1 MHSFRLSD
9 AQEYCEKTGHEVGRH
24 TDGQNRVAHSSP
36 VRFDR
41 SGNGMTGVAFAKIHG
56 GKPVIGWLD
65 LVAAILR
72 TRACLFT
79 CIACVLIC
87 DAILARGTLASAD
100 GVQSYLEM
108 LSLRSGNTM
117 LRHWVVAT
125 DNFLLT
131 DLPGYVL
138 ASLVFG
144 RGPFLL
150 AVVPFGV
157 FTLMLVSCLA
167 IVHETV
173 ETTGGRRF
181 GCYIVL
187 LLLGVPWGSHFND
200 FFWSDYH
207 VATIAVCLLAVL
219 AASPVLSGRS
229 IGHWRLASFAI
240 FVFAAAFS
248 DPLADI
254 LLSGPLFFVVVV
266 RALAGTGRGL
276 QEMRLAF
283 VVLAATA
290 ASFVVR
296 DLSAR
301 ADLFI
306 TATSVTLNPVRSVG
320 QFLSNLSALAVLSGV
335 VMNASSAFVPDASV
349 LPRLIGASRLVT
361 MLLVAATGL
370 HVVWCLPRQRGQGV
384 AQCLVAGAAGITL
397 ASATSLN
404 FVRFLPTDW
413 DGPGSPVRFA
423 VPAVIFLAL
432 AAALATPPMLIG
444 RSASARRAVYAAC
457 LGLAILYGAGGAK
470 FVVGSARQAS
480 GLVRE
485 PMQAFVEWLDK
496 RGLTRGVG
504 DYWMTQ
510 MVNALTQGRVEADAV
525 RNVDDRLVQYQWLTD
540 TGRYVGAN
548 PQFVIFFQGSD
559 SGVTPLAIET
569 TFGRPREVVEL
580 LPGQFVACLSD
591 CPPREAP

>member
-1 MHSFRLSD
+1 MHRNNR
-9 AQEYCEKTGHEVGRH
+9 EKAGHEVGRQ
-24 TDGQNRVAHSSP
+24 TDGQSRVAHSSL

-41 SGNGMTGVAFAKIHG
+41 SSNGMTGVAFAKIHG

-65 LVAAILR
+65 LVATILR

-87 DAILARGTLASAD
+87 DAILARGTSASAD

-108 LSLRSGNTM
+108 LSIRSGNYM

-150 AVVPFGV
+150 AAVPFGV
-157 FTLMLVSCLA
+157 FILMLVSCLA

-207 VATIAVCLLAVL
+207 VATVAVCLLAVL

-370 HVVWCLPRQRGQGV
+370 HVVWCP
-384 AQCLVAGAAGITL
+384 
-397 ASATSLN
+397 ATSAWPRRRPMPCGWHGRHNVGERDQPELCPFPAN
-404 FVRFLPTDW
+404 GLGRAGLTGPVRCTGSHLSCPRGGYLPHPRCSLAGVRPPAVQFTQPVLVSRSSMEREGPTLSWAPHDRL
-413 DGPGSPVRFA
+413 PGS
-423 VPAVIFLAL
+423 
-432 AAALATPPMLIG
+432 
-444 RSASARRAVYAAC
+444 SASRC
-457 LGLAILYGAGGAK
+457 
-470 FVVGSARQAS
+470 
-480 GLVRE
+480 
-485 PMQAFVEWLDK
+485 K
-496 RGLTRGVG
+496 RSLNG
-504 DYWMTQ
+504 
-510 MVNALTQGRVEADAV
+510 
-525 RNVDDRLVQYQWLTD
+525 
-540 TGRYVGAN
+540 
-548 PQFVIFFQGSD
+548 
-559 SGVTPLAIET
+559 
-569 TFGRPREVVEL
+569 
-580 LPGQFVACLSD
+580 
-591 CPPREAP
+591 